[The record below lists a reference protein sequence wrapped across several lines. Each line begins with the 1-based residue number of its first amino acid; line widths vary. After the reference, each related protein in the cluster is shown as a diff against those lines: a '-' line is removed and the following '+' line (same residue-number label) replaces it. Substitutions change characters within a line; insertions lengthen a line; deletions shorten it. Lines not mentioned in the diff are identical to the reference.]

1 LFHRFS
7 ATFVSRL
14 VPRIRSDA
22 QSSLSVFAG
31 WTVCE
36 AVIMANICTRFDL
49 RVVLLALAQTAAA
62 TTGLTL
68 YGFVKNPRFDLTGA
82 GSVLFASL
90 LALVLTMVLGP
101 FLGISIDSLAVSYL
115 GAVLMCAYIVYDTQ
129 LIVGGEHKKAQLR
142 TTEYVLGAMMLYIH
156 VADLF
161 IFLMKIASKSQRDD

>member
-1 LFHRFS
+1 
-7 ATFVSRL
+7 
-14 VPRIRSDA
+14 
-22 QSSLSVFAG
+22 
-31 WTVCE
+31 
-36 AVIMANICTRFDL
+36 
-49 RVVLLALAQTAAA
+49 
-62 TTGLTL
+62 
-68 YGFVKNPRFDLTGA
+68 
-82 GSVLFASL
+82 
-90 LALVLTMVLGP
+90 MVLGP